1 MYNKIKCLKLK
12 LTKRSLKMTVQD
24 FDTDWSSDK
33 FKCYKLWEE
42 VDWQFSREIL
52 FWGAWY
58 QFNLAI

>member
-1 MYNKIKCLKLK
+1 MSKVEIHEKKFKNDSSRFRHWLK
-12 LTKRSLKMTVQD
+12 
-24 FDTDWSSDK
+24 SDK

-58 QFNLAI
+58 LFNLAI